1 MSEYVKEQQAV
12 LEVFDALASARF
24 AENQPHAE
32 LLTQV
37 ADTRVLL
44 ISFRAGQLLK
54 EHQTSHNILVQVL
67 QGTVEFRITE
77 KSVVLRPGM
86 VLQLDANIS
95 HNVLAQTEAILLIT
109 RL

>member
-1 MSEYVKEQQAV
+1 MSKHVKEQQAV

-44 ISFRAGQLLK
+44 ISFG
-54 EHQTSHNILVQVL
+54 N
-67 QGTVEFRITE
+67 
-77 KSVVLRPGM
+77 
-86 VLQLDANIS
+86 
-95 HNVLAQTEAILLIT
+95 
-109 RL
+109 

>member
-1 MSEYVKEQQAV
+1 MSEHIKEQRDV
-12 LEVFDALASARF
+12 LEVFDALSRARF
-24 AENQPHAE
+24 IEDQPHAE

-54 EHQTSHNILVQVL
+54 EHQVSHNILVQTL
-67 QGTVEFRITE
+67 QGTVEFRTAE

-86 VLQLDANIS
+86 ILQLDANIS

>member
-1 MSEYVKEQQAV
+1 MSEHVREQRAT

-24 AENQPHAE
+24 NEDQPHAE
-32 LLTQV
+32 LLTQI

-54 EHQTSHNILVQVL
+54 EHQVSHNIFVQTL
-67 QGTVEFRITE
+67 QGTVEFRTTE

-86 VLQLDANIS
+86 ILQLDANIS
-95 HNVLAQTEAILLIT
+95 HNVLAQTEAILLVT

>member
-1 MSEYVKEQQAV
+1 MSEHIKEQRDV
-12 LEVFDALASARF
+12 LEVFDALSSVRF
-24 AENQPHAE
+24 TEDQPHAE

-54 EHQTSHNILVQVL
+54 EHRVSHNILVQTL
-67 QGTVEFRITE
+67 QGTVEFRTAE

-86 VLQLDANIS
+86 ILQLDANIS